1 MRCCAFPACWE
12 TIKRAARS
20 AQFLARPSISLQWW
34 WLDNFSRQP
43 IRVGSPVW
51 RRCATVRCARWS
63 AGLPP
68 KIRCTALSRAALGQP
83 SRPKSRRNGV
93 NRGLRCA
100 VAYALSVFQTFSG
113 KDSIKLFEGAKSG
126 SSRASDHCH
135 SGLGRQAVGMWP
147 WHEWSLCLSVL
158 AMMTY
163 LDRSLTQG
171 DQGAGYCAPCVGIDP
186 RISPSQFGN

>member
-1 MRCCAFPACWE
+1 VQLCGA
-12 TIKRAARS
+12 
-20 AQFLARPSISLQWW
+20 LGGL
-34 WLDNFSRQP
+34 
-43 IRVGSPVW
+43 PV
-51 RRCATVRCARWS
+51 C
-63 AGLPP
+63 PP

-100 VAYALSVFQTFSG
+100 VAYALSVFQTFPG

-158 AMMTY
+158 AIMTY
-163 LDRSLTQG
+163 LRQIVYPRRSG
-171 DQGAGYCAPCVGIDP
+171 S
-186 RISPSQFGN
+186 RILRTLCGNRSPYLAQSIW